1 MLNAST
7 VLAATSLSVAEG
19 EHGDPV
25 VSPYV
30 VGAVVLALLVLLLMA
45 VVSFGG
51 GREHS

>member
-1 MLNAST
+1 MLSALT
-7 VLAATSLSVAEG
+7 VLAATTVSAAEG

-25 VSPYV
+25 LNPYV
-30 VGAVVLALLVLLLMA
+30 VGGIALALLLVLLAA

>member
-1 MLNAST
+1 MLSSLI
-7 VLAATSLSVAEG
+7 VMAAEA
-19 EHGDPV
+19 EHGEAA

-30 VGAVVLALLVLLLMA
+30 VGAIALALLLVLLLA

>member
-1 MLNAST
+1 MLSSLT
-7 VLAATSLSVAEG
+7 VLAAEA

-30 VGAVVLALLVLLLMA
+30 VGGIALALLLVLLLA